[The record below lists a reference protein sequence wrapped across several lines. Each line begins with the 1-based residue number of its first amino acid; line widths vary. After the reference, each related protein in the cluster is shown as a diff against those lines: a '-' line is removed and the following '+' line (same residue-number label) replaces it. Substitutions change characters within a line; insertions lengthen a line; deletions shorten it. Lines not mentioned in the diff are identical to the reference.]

1 MFAAWFIT
9 FIVLL
14 FIEIITVNLVT
25 IWFAIGA
32 VAAMITAHFTDSLLI
47 QIIVFTV
54 VSAIVLL
61 FTNPIAK
68 KLRKLDVE
76 ATNYDRVIGK
86 EAVVTKKISK
96 NEYGEVKVLGNYWTA
111 SSNEKIE
118 EDEKVIVKGID
129 GVKLIVVKKEEE

>member
-47 QIIVFTV
+47 QIIVFTI

-61 FTNPIAK
+61 LTKPIVK
-68 KLRKLDVE
+68 KLRGGSVE
-76 ATNYDRVIGK
+76 ATNSDRVVGK
-86 EAVVTKKISK
+86 SAIVTKKISK
-96 NEYGEVKVLGNYWTA
+96 DNYGEVKVLGNYWTA
-111 SSNEKIE
+111 CSDQNI
-118 EDEKVIVKGID
+118 DVDDKVIVKRID
-129 GVKLIVVKKEEE
+129 GVKLIVEREEN

>member
-1 MFAAWFIT
+1 MFAAWFVT
-9 FIVLL
+9 FVVLL

-32 VAAMITAHFTDSLLI
+32 VAAMITAHFTNSLLI

-54 VSAIVLL
+54 VSAIILAL
-61 FTNPIAK
+61 TNPIAK

-76 ATNYDRVIGK
+76 ATNSDRVIGK
-86 EAVVTKKISK
+86 EAIVTKKISK
-96 NEYGEVKVLGNYWTA
+96 NNYGEVRVLGNYWTA
-111 SSNEKIE
+111 SSNETIK

>member
-14 FIEIITVNLVT
+14 FIEIVTVNLVS

-32 VAAMITAHFTDSLLI
+32 VAAMITASFTDSLLI

-61 FTNPIAK
+61 LTKPIVK
-68 KLRKLDVE
+68 KLRKTEIE
-76 ATNYDRVIGK
+76 ATNSDRVVGK
-86 EAVVTKKISK
+86 EAIVTKKITKDS
-96 NEYGEVKVLGNYWTA
+96 YGEVKVLGKYWTA
-111 SSNEKIE
+111 CSNKTLKE
-118 EDEKVIVKGID
+118 EEKVIVKGID
-129 GVKLIVVKKEEE
+129 GVKLIVEKEED

>member
-9 FIVLL
+9 FVVLL

-32 VAAMITAHFTDSLLI
+32 VAAMITAHFTNSLLI

-54 VSAIVLL
+54 VSAIILAL
-61 FTNPIAK
+61 TNPIAK

-76 ATNYDRVIGK
+76 ATNSDRVIGK
-86 EAVVTKKISK
+86 EAIVTKKISK
-96 NEYGEVKVLGNYWTA
+96 NNYGEVRVLGNYWTA
-111 SSNEKIE
+111 SSNETIK

>member
-47 QIIVFTV
+47 QIIVFTI
-54 VSAIVLL
+54 VSALVLL
-61 FTNPIAK
+61 LTKPIVR
-68 KLRKLDVE
+68 KLRGTSLE
-76 ATNYDRVIGK
+76 ATNSDRVIGK
-86 EAVVTKKISK
+86 EAVVTKKITK
-96 NEYGEVKVLGNYWTA
+96 NSYGEVKVLGNYWTA
-111 SSNEKIE
+111 CSDEKF
-118 EDEKVIVKGID
+118 DVDDKVIVKGID
-129 GVKLIVVKKEEE
+129 GVKLIVEREEK